1 MRRRTGRLF
10 FRVFFTVLGI
20 AVLILLCELAVFFSS
35 IMKMGKSWEDFITRD
50 YVQALITRL
59 ESGGSLTDD
68 AVYEAIADASDDSIS
83 GLLINTF
90 ADGSHYMY
98 GNIPESS
105 DAGSEKF
112 FTEIIDTGW
121 HSFSK
126 SNPVYVISAE
136 RQDDG
141 SFSYMLT
148 VLGTGNGGRASVTY
162 RVPSFVD
169 ENDIAATVFI
179 DRNGEPVI
187 SLDLLI
193 FDMYSFGPTSFV
205 LDTILLTTL
214 WLIPLSLIIAA
225 IASFVFSRRTA
236 NSVDDILSALRRM
249 AEGDFD
255 VRIKKQKTY
264 ELNEIGKSIVEL
276 SLRLEK
282 NRRSRD
288 EWIRSIAHDL
298 NTPLTS
304 IKMIIQ
310 AIQDGVYKADSSTIA
325 SLKKEV
331 DTLTCRVSSVKYYVS
346 LLNHEG
352 ELNREMLPASQ
363 CLSYVTAHFQCPE
376 RFFIEAHDD
385 EKLCVDYSLFSHAL
399 DEVVKNALEYGD
411 REEKIR
417 IKAEDNTVTVISRGL
432 LEYSDSINIFEPWA
446 RGDKSRHDGGSGLG
460 LPIAGQITA
469 LHGGSASIRQEGDY
483 VVVTLSFGPSAQS

>member
-20 AVLILLCELAVFFSS
+20 AVLIVLCELAFLFSS
-35 IMKMGKSWEDFITRD
+35 IMKMEKGWVDFIARD
-50 YVQALITRL
+50 YVQSLIAGL
-59 ESGGSLTDD
+59 ENEGSLTDD
-68 AVYEAIADASDDSIS
+68 AVYEAISAASDDSIS

-205 LDTILLTTL
+205 L
-214 WLIPLSLIIAA
+214 
-225 IASFVFSRRTA
+225 
-236 NSVDDILSALRRM
+236 
-249 AEGDFD
+249 
-255 VRIKKQKTY
+255 
-264 ELNEIGKSIVEL
+264 
-276 SLRLEK
+276 
-282 NRRSRD
+282 
-288 EWIRSIAHDL
+288 
-298 NTPLTS
+298 
-304 IKMIIQ
+304 
-310 AIQDGVYKADSSTIA
+310 
-325 SLKKEV
+325 
-331 DTLTCRVSSVKYYVS
+331 
-346 LLNHEG
+346 
-352 ELNREMLPASQ
+352 
-363 CLSYVTAHFQCPE
+363 
-376 RFFIEAHDD
+376 
-385 EKLCVDYSLFSHAL
+385 
-399 DEVVKNALEYGD
+399 
-411 REEKIR
+411 
-417 IKAEDNTVTVISRGL
+417 
-432 LEYSDSINIFEPWA
+432 
-446 RGDKSRHDGGSGLG
+446 SG
-460 LPIAGQITA
+460 
-469 LHGGSASIRQEGDY
+469 
-483 VVVTLSFGPSAQS
+483 